1 MGNLRFIHT
10 SDWHLGKNLEGHSRI
25 EEQKKFCDDFIK
37 IVKENNIDMVLI
49 AGDIYDTTNPSAEA
63 EKLFYSTVSKISEN
77 GKRCVVVIAGNHDS
91 PERIEAV
98 SPLAFEQG
106 ILLFG
111 NPLSKTEIGKF
122 EGFEIIEAKRGITKI
137 ILNGEKVNILTLPYP
152 SEKRLNEAFEAK
164 SDEDRQKTYS
174 QKIGSIFKDL
184 QEDFDDESINIAI
197 SHIFVVG
204 GESSD
209 SERPIQLGGSLLVER
224 KDLPDKADYVALGHL
239 HKSQKASELGCSYYS
254 GSPLQYSKSE
264 RMYTKGA
271 KIIEIHPN
279 EKPKIEDIMFNNYK
293 PIELFKC
300 KGIEEAL
307 NICEENKGRSM
318 WSYFEIKTDE
328 VISQEDIKTMKKN
341 LNDIIEIKPV
351 ITYQQEENTIDL
363 KTKSMPE
370 LFRDFYK
377 FNKGV
382 EPKGELMDMF
392 MKIAGEEGGE

>member
-1 MGNLRFIHT
+1 MRFIHT

-25 EEQKKFCDDFIK
+25 EEQKKFCDDFIN

-98 SPLAFEQG
+98 SSLAFEQG

-111 NPLSKTEIGKF
+111 NPLSKTKTGKF
-122 EGFEIIEAKRGITKI
+122 EGFEIIEAKEGITKI

-174 QKIGSIFKDL
+174 QKIGSIFKNL
-184 QEDFDDESINIAI
+184 QEDFDDESINIAV

-239 HKSQKASELGCSYYS
+239 HKAQKASELGCSYYS

-279 EKPKIEDIMFNNYK
+279 EKPKIEDVMFNNYK

-307 NICEENKGRSM
+307 NICEENKGRIM

-392 MKIAGEEGGE
+392 MKIAVEEGGE